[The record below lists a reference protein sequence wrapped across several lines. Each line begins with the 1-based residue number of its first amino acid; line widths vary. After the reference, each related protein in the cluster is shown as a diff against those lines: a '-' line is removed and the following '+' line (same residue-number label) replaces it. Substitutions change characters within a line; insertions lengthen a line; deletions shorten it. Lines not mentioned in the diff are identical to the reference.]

1 MEDIDDWHTT
11 ETTFLTTWSAYRWLP
26 KYEFIV
32 EYYNNEFRFS
42 PETTDAY
49 AQSYT
54 STDATTYVLG
64 TAVAVTFNLSRSGVA
79 ATAMALV
86 YLGLATAF

>member
-1 MEDIDDWHTT
+1 MEDVDDWHTT

-64 TAVAVTFNLSRSGVA
+64 TAVAVTFNLSRSGLA

-86 YLGLATAF
+86 SLGLASAF